1 MKRRYVLKNKGRF
14 YIFVIMVTI
23 LLSSISLLNF
33 AQSADI
39 GMAYTT
45 VVVEPGD
52 TLWDLAKEYSSNKD
66 LRRYIK
72 KIEEVNNLK
81 DSTIYEGDIL
91 KMPA

>member
-14 YIFVIMVTI
+14 YIFVIMVTV

-33 AQSADI
+33 AQSADT
-39 GMAYTT
+39 GMTYTT

-52 TLWDLAKEYSSNKD
+52 TLWDLAKEYSSSKD

>member
-52 TLWDLAKEYSSNKD
+52 TLWDLAKEYSSSKD

>member
-33 AQSADI
+33 AQSADT

-52 TLWDLAKEYSSNKD
+52 TLWDLAKEYSSSKD

>member
-33 AQSADI
+33 AQSADT
-39 GMAYTT
+39 GMTYTT

-52 TLWDLAKEYSSNKD
+52 TLWDLAKEYSSSKD